1 MNNNININYYDLFI
15 DEVNNSIQSGNITYI
30 LNAIKNYESF
40 ISVYYIT
47 WANNIIQTLIEEN
60 MENISIN

>member
-1 MNNNININYYDLFI
+1 MYNNINYYDLFI
-15 DEVNNSIQSGNITYI
+15 DEVNKSIQSGNITYI
-30 LNAIKNYESF
+30 LNAIKNYQSF

>member
-1 MNNNININYYDLFI
+1 MYNNINYYDLFI
-15 DEVNNSIQSGNITYI
+15 DEVNKSIQSGNITYI

-60 MENISIN
+60 MQNISIN

>member
-1 MNNNININYYDLFI
+1 MYNNINYYDLFI
-15 DEVNNSIQSGNITYI
+15 DEVNKSIQSGNITYI

>member
-1 MNNNININYYDLFI
+1 MYNNINYYDLFI
-15 DEVNNSIQSGNITYI
+15 DEVNKSIQSGDITYI
-30 LNAIKNYESF
+30 LNAIKNYESY
-40 ISVYYIT
+40 ISLYYIT

>member
-1 MNNNININYYDLFI
+1 MYNNINYYDLFI
-15 DEVNNSIQSGNITYI
+15 DEVNKSIQSGDITYI

-47 WANNIIQTLIEEN
+47 WANNIIETLIEEN
-60 MENISIN
+60 IENISIN

>member
-1 MNNNININYYDLFI
+1 MNYNININYYDLFI
-15 DEVNNSIQSGNITYI
+15 DEVNKSIQSGNITYI

-60 MENISIN
+60 IENISIN